1 MGRENSKLREA
12 QNRSCRMEKQVFI
25 IQTVHTA
32 KLTIPKRLL
41 RIQIPSSLL
50 EEMYLIMLAIS
61 SLLEELGT
69 MIQPEGAIINKTIE
83 ETMEATETM
92 GTSREMDIKMETLD
106 QPSIASKRME
116 ENRKLSEETEMID
129 MGIEEVMIDTEI
141 TDKEIEIIPEIK
153 PSADSIEATLEI
165 KEEVVVS
172 RNHRCQTWLRSI

>member
-1 MGRENSKLREA
+1 
-12 QNRSCRMEKQVFI
+12 MEKQVSI
-25 IQTVHTA
+25 MQTVHKA
-32 KLTIPKRLL
+32 KLTIPRRLL

-92 GTSREMDIKMETLD
+92 GTSKEMDIKVETLD
-106 QPSIASKRME
+106 QSSIASKRME

-129 MGIEEVMIDTEI
+129 VGIEEVMIDTETEDGI
-141 TDKEIEIIPEIK
+141 TDKEIEINTMNQEIK
-153 PSADSIEATLEI
+153 PSMDNIEATLEI